1 MGIGL
6 FDELHLK
13 LINLEFKLSQ
23 QPFQTEVSQLLQL
36 IIHSLYSQKEIFLRE
51 LISNSS
57 DALDKLRYISLTD
70 PKMKSFTFDPKI
82 NLEFSEGD
90 NPTLTLTDTGIG
102 MSKKD
107 LEDNLGTIAKS
118 GTKNFLSKLSGD
130 AKKDSNL
137 IGQFGVGFY
146 SSFMVADKVEVS
158 SKKSGS
164 KQAWKWISDGKSG
177 FEIIKDV
184 KEVNGT
190 TIVLHL
196 NDEGKEFASKWKIEN
211 LITKYSD
218 HIDSPI
224 FLTYEDTEYDKDGKE
239 KNKGIKTE
247 QVNDAKA
254 FWTRS
259 KSEIKKKEYKE
270 FYKGFSSDMDDTF
283 DWVHFRAEGNLEF
296 VILFFIP
303 KKASPDIFRADYQSG
318 VKLYVNRV
326 FITDDDKEL
335 LPPWLR
341 FVKGI
346 IDSSDLPL
354 NVSREILQQNRVM
367 AKIKSNSVKKILD
380 RLKTIAGNKE
390 KYAEF
395 YGEYGRLIKEGVY
408 QDFEHKDALTELLRF
423 KSTKD
428 DGLVSLR
435 EYVERMR
442 EDQKSIYY
450 ITGQNQ
456 VSLKNSPLLEMY
468 QKKDVEVLLLDD
480 EIDEIIISSVPKYDE
495 KDLKSVNR
503 SGAADDFSE
512 ESDKDMEKSLQPV
525 IKKIKKVLGDKVKD
539 VKLSNRLSDSP
550 SCIVADENDPTAQ
563 MQEMMKSMGQMD
575 MPAIK
580 PILEINPTHDI
591 VLKMKEKTKQK
602 SFDSIALLL
611 FEQALIQEGVKL
623 EDTSGFVARLNKVI
637 SETL

>member
-1 MGIGL
+1 L
-6 FDELHLK
+6 AQK
-13 LINLEFKLSQ
+13 
-23 QPFQTEVSQLLQL
+23 PFQTEVSQLLKL
-36 IIHSLYSQKEIFLRE
+36 IIHSLYSHKEIFLRE

-57 DALDKLRYISLTD
+57 DALDKLRYLTLTND
-70 PKMKSFTFDPKI
+70 EYKSMKFDPKI
-82 NLEFSEGD
+82 SLEFLEGD
-90 NPTLTLTDTGIG
+90 NPTLTITDTGIG

-107 LEDNLGTIAKS
+107 LEDNLGTIARS

-130 AKKDSNL
+130 AKKDSQL

-146 SSFMVADKVEVS
+146 SSFMVADKVEVK
-158 SKKSGS
+158 SKKAGN
-164 KQAWKWISDGKSG
+164 KEAWRWESDGETG
-177 FEIIKDV
+177 FEIKKDIKKDI
-184 KEVNGT
+184 GT
-190 TIVLHL
+190 SITLHL
-196 NDEGKEFASKWKIEN
+196 NEEGKEFASRWRIES
-211 LITKYSD
+211 LVKKYSD

-224 FLTYEDTEYDKDGKE
+224 FLTYADTEYDKDGKE
-239 KNKGIKTE
+239 KSKGIKTE

-259 KSEIKKKEYKE
+259 KTEIKKKEYKE
-270 FYKGFSSDMDDTF
+270 FYKSFSNDMDEPF
-283 DWVHFRAEGNLEF
+283 DWIHFRAEGNLEF
-296 VILFFIP
+296 VILFYIP
-303 KKASPDIFRADYQSG
+303 QKASPDIFRADYQSG

-341 FVKGI
+341 FVKGV

-367 AKIKSNSVKKILD
+367 AKIRSNSVKKILG

-390 KYAEF
+390 KYADF
-395 YGEYGRLIKEGVY
+395 YDQYGRLIKEGVY
-408 QDFEHKDALTELLRF
+408 QDFEHKEALTELLRF
-423 KSTKD
+423 KSTKEE
-428 DGLVSLR
+428 GLVSLR

-450 ITGQNQ
+450 ITGQNK

-468 QKKDVEVLLLDD
+468 HKKDIEVLLLDD

-512 ESDKDMEKSLQPV
+512 ESDKDVEKSLQPV
-525 IKKIKKVLGDKVKD
+525 MKKMKKILGDKVKD

-591 VLKMKEKTKQK
+591 VVKLKEKTKQK
-602 SFDSIALLL
+602 SFDSITLLL

-623 EDTSGFVARLNKVI
+623 EDPAGFVERLNHVI
-637 SETL
+637 ADTL

>member
-1 MGIGL
+1 L
-6 FDELHLK
+6 AQK
-13 LINLEFKLSQ
+13 
-23 QPFQTEVSQLLQL
+23 PFQTEVSQLLKL
-36 IIHSLYSQKEIFLRE
+36 IIHSLYSHKEIFLRE

-57 DALDKLRYISLTD
+57 DALDKLRYLTLTKD
-70 PKMKSFTFDPKI
+70 EYKSMKFEPKVSIDFV
-82 NLEFSEGD
+82 EGD
-90 NPTLTLTDTGIG
+90 NPTLTITDTGIG
-102 MSKKD
+102 MSKKE
-107 LEDNLGTIAKS
+107 LEDNLGTIARS

-130 AKKDSNL
+130 AKKDSQL

-146 SSFMVADKVEVS
+146 SSFMVADKVEVA
-158 SKKSGS
+158 SKKVGN
-164 KQAWKWISDGKSG
+164 KEAWRWVSDGQTG
-177 FEIIKDV
+177 FEIKKDV
-184 KEVNGT
+184 KKETGT
-190 TIVLHL
+190 SIVMHL
-196 NDEGKEFASKWKIEN
+196 NEEGKEFASRWRIDSLVK
-211 LITKYSD
+211 KYSD

-239 KNKGIKTE
+239 KSKGLKTE
-247 QVNDAKA
+247 QINDAKA

-259 KSEIKKKEYKE
+259 KTEIKKKEYKE
-270 FYKGFSSDMDDTF
+270 FYKGFSSDMDDPF

-435 EYVERMR
+435 EYVDRMR

-468 QKKDVEVLLLDD
+468 QKKDIEVLLLDD

-512 ESDKDMEKSLQPV
+512 ESDKDVEKSLQPV

-575 MPAIK
+575 LPAIK

-591 VLKMKEKTKQK
+591 VVKMKQKTKQK

-637 SETL
+637 SDTL

>member
-1 MGIGL
+1 
-6 FDELHLK
+6 
-13 LINLEFKLSQ
+13 
-23 QPFQTEVSQLLQL
+23 
-36 IIHSLYSQKEIFLRE
+36 
-51 LISNSS
+51 
-57 DALDKLRYISLTD
+57 
-70 PKMKSFTFDPKI
+70 
-82 NLEFSEGD
+82 
-90 NPTLTLTDTGIG
+90 
-102 MSKKD
+102 
-107 LEDNLGTIAKS
+107 
-118 GTKNFLSKLSGD
+118 
-130 AKKDSNL
+130 
-137 IGQFGVGFY
+137 
-146 SSFMVADKVEVS
+146 MVADKVEVA
-158 SKKSGS
+158 SKKAGN
-164 KQAWKWISDGKSG
+164 KEAWRWVSDGQSG
-177 FEIIKDV
+177 FEIKKDIKKDI
-184 KEVNGT
+184 GT
-190 TIVLHL
+190 SITLHL
-196 NDEGKEFASKWKIEN
+196 NEEGKEFASRWRIESLVKN
-211 LITKYSD
+211 YSD
-218 HIDSPI
+218 HSDSPI
-224 FLTYEDTEYDKDGKE
+224 FLTYTDTEYDKDGKE
-239 KNKGIKTE
+239 KSKGIKTE

-259 KSEIKKKEYKE
+259 KTEIKKKEYKE
-270 FYKGFSSDMDDTF
+270 FYKSFSNDMDEPL

-354 NVSREILQQNRVM
+354 NVSREILQQNRIM
-367 AKIKSNSVKKILD
+367 AKIRSNSVKKILD

-390 KYAEF
+390 KYADF
-395 YGEYGRLIKEGVY
+395 YDQYGRLIKEGVY
-408 QDFEHKDALTELLRF
+408 QDFEHKEALTELLRF

-435 EYVERMR
+435 EYAERMR

-456 VSLKNSPLLEMY
+456 ISLKSSPLLEMY
-468 QKKDVEVLLLDD
+468 NKKDIEVLILDD

-512 ESDKDMEKSLQPV
+512 ESDKDTEKSLQPV
-525 IKKIKKVLGDKVKD
+525 IKKMKKVLGDKVKD
-539 VKLSNRLSDSP
+539 IKLSNRLSDSP

-580 PILEINPTHDI
+580 PILEINPNHDI
-591 VLKMKEKTKQK
+591 VVKLKEKTKQK

-623 EDTSGFVARLNKVI
+623 EDPSGFVDRLNNVI
-637 SETL
+637 ADTL